1 MINFII
7 RSLFI
12 INRIHIHIY
21 IKKNRTNQVTHPVS
35 PNQATIRF
43 LYLTKLN
50 VAGACFVLFIP
61 SHQT

>member
-1 MINFII
+1 MALRTHANTSNATYIYI
-7 RSLFI
+7 
-12 INRIHIHIY
+12 IY